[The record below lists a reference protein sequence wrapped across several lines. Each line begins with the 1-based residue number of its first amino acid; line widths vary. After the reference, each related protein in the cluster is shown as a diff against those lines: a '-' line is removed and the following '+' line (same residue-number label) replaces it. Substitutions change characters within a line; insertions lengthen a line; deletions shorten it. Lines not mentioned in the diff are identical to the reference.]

1 MSTDRPM
8 RPGSPDRTERF
19 VRGLYRLLRRA
30 YPRSFRDDFGRDM
43 DETFADQ
50 WRAARARGEWS
61 MARLAIVTMTD
72 TVAEATRARMT
83 SLPAPSDMLH
93 LQDVR
98 YAFRLLA
105 RSPLFTLLTLV
116 VLAGG
121 MGVTV
126 FTFSF
131 LYTAML
137 RPIPLSG
144 GERIVRLQAVE
155 DGSVRSFDAADFAR
169 MRPQIATLSDVGL
182 WNSRDVVMGSAE
194 GGGAR
199 RVLETTAVEWTLFD
213 ATRTPPALGRAFRP
227 DDEAPGAAPVIVL
240 SHRTWILA
248 FGGDSTVVG
257 RRVLLNGVSTEV
269 VGVMPPGYGFPVA
282 ADSWVPLGSAVREA
296 TEPGR
301 YAVSAF
307 GRLADGATR
316 EQASQELETL
326 LRRARSDRPPVAA
339 DSSGTRLGVLVR
351 SFPMAQM
358 GDEGPYVF
366 GILNLMAVL
375 ILLLACVNV
384 ANLLLARANERSRE
398 LAVRLALGASR
409 ARLAMQ
415 ALWEPVALV
424 TIGGGLATALAAWG
438 LGVVNRWAQQH
449 MEGNLAFWWVWGMD
463 TPTIIA
469 AGGFMTVTIAALG
482 GVMAVRATSTRFHE
496 VLRDSGTR
504 AGGRGAGR
512 AARALVVT
520 QVATVTVLLFF
531 GVLSGIAAHR
541 FANMNPGYDTTRLLA
556 SSVEP
561 EAARYATTDARR
573 ALWTRLYDGMSA
585 WPEVEHV
592 VVRARLGEGDDESGA
607 LEFGDGRSLAAGA
620 TPRAWVQGV
629 LGSLEAL
636 GIATLEGRPLTP
648 GDRGGAGGGG
658 AGEPRRS
665 PALLAGEVARRRT
678 RAPPRDRRDRRR
690 HVAHDRRRGRRR
702 HVRRR
707 VLARPQ
713 RGGGVRPA
721 HPARCRMGH
730 APLPPPRRRGGRPG
744 GAAHDG
750 DHGRPAARPIEGV
763 DLRRDPREVGA
774 HRPLGLAALRHLLRL
789 RPAARGE
796 RDLRAH
802 GPVDRDAHPR
812 DRGAPRPRGLR
823 PEHPTA
829 SARTRRATAG
839 DRRGGRP
846 PTHGPRRVGLRPL
859 LPHRPLARPLVG
871 GRGLARHRRR
881 GARGHVDPDAA
892 GVGGRA
898 EGRAL
903 PGVAAGRTSAAPVF
917 PSPRSRRE
925 NVCIP
930 PAEG

>member
-72 TVAEATRARMT
+72 TIAEATRARMT

-155 DGSVRSFDAADFAR
+155 DGSARSFDAADVAR
-169 MRPQIATLSDVGL
+169 MRPQITTLHDVGT
-182 WNSRDVVMGSAE
+182 WSAREVVMGSAE
-194 GGGAR
+194 GGGTR

-366 GILNLMAVL
+366 GLLNLMAVL

-482 GVMAVRATSTRFHE
+482 GVMAVRATSTRFHD

-607 LEFGDGRSLAAGA
+607 LEFGDGRTLAAGA

-648 GDRGGAGGGG
+648 GDRAGQ
-658 AGEPRRS
+658 AGVALVSRAAAQRYWPGKSPVGERVRLPGTGETGEDTWRTIVGVVDDVMYGDEFSRDRS
-665 PALLAGEVARRRT
+665 AVAVYVPLTQHDAGWVTLLFRHRGDAAAAQAALHTTVTTVDPQLVPSRVSTYDEILEKSALIARSVSRLFAICFAFALLLAVSGTYGLMARSIGMRT
-678 RAPPRDRRDRRR
+678 REI
-690 HVAHDRRRGRRR
+690 G
-702 HVRRR
+702 VRRALGASDR
-707 VLARPQ
+707 SIQQLLLGQGGRQLGIGAVVALPLMVLVGLAFARFFPIAPWLALSTGVGVSLAIVAVVLAATWIP
-713 RGGGVRPA
+713 
-721 HPARCRMGH
+721 
-730 APLPPPRRRGGRPG
+730 
-744 GAAHDG
+744 
-750 DHGRPAARPIEGV
+750 
-763 DLRRDPREVGA
+763 
-774 HRPLGLAALRHLLRL
+774 
-789 RPAARGE
+789 
-796 RDLRAH
+796 
-802 GPVDRDAHPR
+802 
-812 DRGAPRPRGLR
+812 
-823 PEHPTA
+823 
-829 SARTRRATAG
+829 TRRALAVA
-839 DRRGGRP
+839 
-846 PTHGPRRVGLRPL
+846 PR
-859 LPHRPLARPLVG
+859 
-871 GRGLARHRRR
+871 
-881 GARGHVDPDAA
+881 DA
-892 GVGGRA
+892 
-898 EGRAL
+898 L
-903 PGVAAGRTSAAPVF
+903 F
-917 PSPRSRRE
+917 RE
-925 NVCIP
+925 
-930 PAEG
+930 

>member
-61 MARLAIVTMTD
+61 MARLAIVTLTD
-72 TVAEATRARMT
+72 TIAEATRARMT

-213 ATRTPPALGRAFRP
+213 ATRNPPALGRAFRP

-409 ARLAMQ
+409 ARLAIQ

-607 LEFGDGRSLAAGA
+607 LEFGDGRTLAAGA

-648 GDRGGAGGGG
+648 GDRAGQ
-658 AGEPRRS
+658 AGVALVSRAAAQRYWPGKSPVGERVRLPGTGETGEDTWRTIVGVVDDVMYGDEFSRDRS
-665 PALLAGEVARRRT
+665 AVAVYVPLTQHDAGWVTLLFRHRGDAAAAQAALHTTVTTVDPQLVPSRVSTYDEILEKSALIARSVSRLFAICFAFALLLAVSGTYGLMARSIGMRT
-678 RAPPRDRRDRRR
+678 REI
-690 HVAHDRRRGRRR
+690 G
-702 HVRRR
+702 VRRALGASDR
-707 VLARPQ
+707 SIQQLLLGQGGRQLGIGAVVALPLMVLVGLAFARFFPIAPWLALSTGVGVSLAIVAVVLAATWIP
-713 RGGGVRPA
+713 
-721 HPARCRMGH
+721 
-730 APLPPPRRRGGRPG
+730 
-744 GAAHDG
+744 
-750 DHGRPAARPIEGV
+750 
-763 DLRRDPREVGA
+763 
-774 HRPLGLAALRHLLRL
+774 
-789 RPAARGE
+789 
-796 RDLRAH
+796 
-802 GPVDRDAHPR
+802 
-812 DRGAPRPRGLR
+812 
-823 PEHPTA
+823 
-829 SARTRRATAG
+829 TRRALAVA
-839 DRRGGRP
+839 
-846 PTHGPRRVGLRPL
+846 PR
-859 LPHRPLARPLVG
+859 
-871 GRGLARHRRR
+871 
-881 GARGHVDPDAA
+881 DA
-892 GVGGRA
+892 
-898 EGRAL
+898 L
-903 PGVAAGRTSAAPVF
+903 F
-917 PSPRSRRE
+917 RE
-925 NVCIP
+925 
-930 PAEG
+930 

>member
-61 MARLAIVTMTD
+61 MARLAIVTLTD
-72 TVAEATRARMT
+72 TIAEATRARMT

-213 ATRTPPALGRAFRP
+213 ATRNPPALGRAFRP

-409 ARLAMQ
+409 ARLAIQ

-482 GVMAVRATSTRFHE
+482 GVMAVRATSTRFHD

-561 EAARYATTDARR
+561 EAARYATADARR

-648 GDRGGAGGGG
+648 GDRDGQAGVALVSRAAAQRHWPGKSPVGERVRLPG
-658 AGEPRRS
+658 TGETGEDTWRTIVGVVDDVMYGDEFSRDRSAVAVYVPLTQHDAGWVTLLFRHRGDAAAAQAALHTTVTTVDPQLVPSKVSTYDEILEKSALIARS
-665 PALLAGEVARRRT
+665 VSRLFAICFAFALLLAVSGTYGLMARSIGMRT
-678 RAPPRDRRDRRR
+678 REI
-690 HVAHDRRRGRRR
+690 G
-702 HVRRR
+702 VRRALGASDR
-707 VLARPQ
+707 SIQQLLLGQGGRQLGIGAVVALPLMVLVGLAFARFFPIAPWLALSIGVGVSLAIVAVVLAATWIP
-713 RGGGVRPA
+713 
-721 HPARCRMGH
+721 
-730 APLPPPRRRGGRPG
+730 
-744 GAAHDG
+744 
-750 DHGRPAARPIEGV
+750 
-763 DLRRDPREVGA
+763 
-774 HRPLGLAALRHLLRL
+774 
-789 RPAARGE
+789 
-796 RDLRAH
+796 
-802 GPVDRDAHPR
+802 
-812 DRGAPRPRGLR
+812 
-823 PEHPTA
+823 
-829 SARTRRATAG
+829 TRRALAVA
-839 DRRGGRP
+839 
-846 PTHGPRRVGLRPL
+846 PR
-859 LPHRPLARPLVG
+859 
-871 GRGLARHRRR
+871 
-881 GARGHVDPDAA
+881 DA
-892 GVGGRA
+892 
-898 EGRAL
+898 L
-903 PGVAAGRTSAAPVF
+903 F
-917 PSPRSRRE
+917 RE
-925 NVCIP
+925 
-930 PAEG
+930 

>member
-1 MSTDRPM
+1 
-8 RPGSPDRTERF
+8 
-19 VRGLYRLLRRA
+19 
-30 YPRSFRDDFGRDM
+30 
-43 DETFADQ
+43 
-50 WRAARARGEWS
+50 
-61 MARLAIVTMTD
+61 
-72 TVAEATRARMT
+72 
-83 SLPAPSDMLH
+83 MLH

-213 ATRTPPALGRAFRP
+213 ATRNPPALGRAFRP

-366 GILNLMAVL
+366 GLLNLMAVL

-409 ARLAMQ
+409 ARLAIQ

-482 GVMAVRATSTRFHE
+482 GVMAVRATSTRFHD

-561 EAARYATTDARR
+561 GGGALRHHRRAARPVD
-573 ALWTRLYDGMSA
+573 
-585 WPEVEHV
+585 
-592 VVRARLGEGDDESGA
+592 
-607 LEFGDGRSLAAGA
+607 
-620 TPRAWVQGV
+620 
-629 LGSLEAL
+629 
-636 GIATLEGRPLTP
+636 ATLRRDVGL
-648 GDRGGAGGGG
+648 AGGG
-658 AGEPRRS
+658 A
-665 PALLAGEVARRRT
+665 
-678 RAPPRDRRDRRR
+678 
-690 HVAHDRRRGRRR
+690 
-702 HVRRR
+702 
-707 VLARPQ
+707 
-713 RGGGVRPA
+713 
-721 HPARCRMGH
+721 
-730 APLPPPRRRGGRPG
+730 
-744 GAAHDG
+744 
-750 DHGRPAARPIEGV
+750 
-763 DLRRDPREVGA
+763 
-774 HRPLGLAALRHLLRL
+774 
-789 RPAARGE
+789 
-796 RDLRAH
+796 
-802 GPVDRDAHPR
+802 
-812 DRGAPRPRGLR
+812 
-823 PEHPTA
+823 
-829 SARTRRATAG
+829 
-839 DRRGGRP
+839 
-846 PTHGPRRVGLRPL
+846 
-859 LPHRPLARPLVG
+859 
-871 GRGLARHRRR
+871 RR
-881 GARGHVDPDAA
+881 GARPAPGEGDESGRWSSAMDA
-892 GVGGRA
+892 RW
-898 EGRAL
+898 
-903 PGVAAGRTSAAPVF
+903 PAAP
-917 PSPRSRRE
+917 RRAPG
-925 NVCIP
+925 CR
-930 PAEG
+930 GCWDRWKR

>member
-1 MSTDRPM
+1 M

-72 TVAEATRARMT
+72 TIAEATRARMT

-105 RSPLFTLLTLV
+105 RSPFFTLLTLV

-366 GILNLMAVL
+366 GLLNLMAVL

-648 GDRGGAGGGG
+648 GDRAGQ
-658 AGEPRRS
+658 AGVALVSRAAAQRYWPGKSPVGERVRLPGTGETGEDTWRTIVGVVDDVMYGDEFSRDRS
-665 PALLAGEVARRRT
+665 AVAVYVPLTQHDAEWVTLLFRHRGDAAAAQAALHTTVTTVDPQLVPSRVSTYDEILEKSALIARSVSRLFAICFAFALLLAVSGTYGLMARSIGMRT
-678 RAPPRDRRDRRR
+678 REI
-690 HVAHDRRRGRRR
+690 G
-702 HVRRR
+702 VRRALGASDR
-707 VLARPQ
+707 SIQQLLLGQGGRQLGIGAVVALPLMVLVGLAFARFFPIAPWLALSTGVGVSLAIVAVVLAATWIP
-713 RGGGVRPA
+713 
-721 HPARCRMGH
+721 
-730 APLPPPRRRGGRPG
+730 
-744 GAAHDG
+744 
-750 DHGRPAARPIEGV
+750 
-763 DLRRDPREVGA
+763 
-774 HRPLGLAALRHLLRL
+774 
-789 RPAARGE
+789 
-796 RDLRAH
+796 
-802 GPVDRDAHPR
+802 
-812 DRGAPRPRGLR
+812 
-823 PEHPTA
+823 
-829 SARTRRATAG
+829 TRRALAVA
-839 DRRGGRP
+839 
-846 PTHGPRRVGLRPL
+846 PR
-859 LPHRPLARPLVG
+859 
-871 GRGLARHRRR
+871 
-881 GARGHVDPDAA
+881 DA
-892 GVGGRA
+892 
-898 EGRAL
+898 L
-903 PGVAAGRTSAAPVF
+903 F
-917 PSPRSRRE
+917 RE
-925 NVCIP
+925 
-930 PAEG
+930 

>member
-105 RSPLFTLLTLV
+105 RSPFFTLLTLV

-296 TEPGR
+296 SEPGR

-326 LRRARSDRPPVAA
+326 LRRDRSDRPPVAA

-409 ARLAMQ
+409 ARLAIQ

-482 GVMAVRATSTRFHE
+482 GVMAVRATSTRFHD

-607 LEFGDGRSLAAGA
+607 LEFGDGRTLAAGA

-648 GDRGGAGGGG
+648 GDRAGQ
-658 AGEPRRS
+658 AGVALVSRAAAQRYWPGKSPVGERVRLPGTGETGEDTWRTIVGVVDDVMYGDEFSRDRS
-665 PALLAGEVARRRT
+665 AVAVYVPLTQHDAGWVTLLFRHRGDAAAAQAALHTTVTTVDPQLVPSRVSTYDEILEKSALIARSVSRLFAICFAFALLLAVSGTYGLMARSIGMRT
-678 RAPPRDRRDRRR
+678 REI
-690 HVAHDRRRGRRR
+690 G
-702 HVRRR
+702 VRRALGASDR
-707 VLARPQ
+707 SIQQLLLGQGGRQLGIGAVVALPLMVLVGLAFARFFPIAPWLALSSGVGVSLAIVAVVLAATWIP
-713 RGGGVRPA
+713 
-721 HPARCRMGH
+721 
-730 APLPPPRRRGGRPG
+730 
-744 GAAHDG
+744 
-750 DHGRPAARPIEGV
+750 
-763 DLRRDPREVGA
+763 
-774 HRPLGLAALRHLLRL
+774 
-789 RPAARGE
+789 
-796 RDLRAH
+796 
-802 GPVDRDAHPR
+802 
-812 DRGAPRPRGLR
+812 
-823 PEHPTA
+823 
-829 SARTRRATAG
+829 TRRALAVA
-839 DRRGGRP
+839 
-846 PTHGPRRVGLRPL
+846 PR
-859 LPHRPLARPLVG
+859 
-871 GRGLARHRRR
+871 
-881 GARGHVDPDAA
+881 DA
-892 GVGGRA
+892 
-898 EGRAL
+898 L
-903 PGVAAGRTSAAPVF
+903 F
-917 PSPRSRRE
+917 RE
-925 NVCIP
+925 
-930 PAEG
+930 

>member
-72 TVAEATRARMT
+72 TIAEATRARMT

-194 GGGAR
+194 GGGTR

-366 GILNLMAVL
+366 GLLNLMAVL

-409 ARLAMQ
+409 ARLAIQ

-607 LEFGDGRSLAAGA
+607 LEFGDGRTLAAGA

-648 GDRGGAGGGG
+648 GDRAGQ
-658 AGEPRRS
+658 AGVALVSRAAAQRYWPGKSPVGERVRLPGTGETGEDTWRTIVGVVDDVMYGDEFSRDRS
-665 PALLAGEVARRRT
+665 AVAVYVPLTQHDAGWVTLLFRHRGDAAAAQAALHTTVTTVDPQLVPSKVSTYDEILEKSALIARSVSRLFAICFAFALLLAVSGTYGLMARSIGMRT
-678 RAPPRDRRDRRR
+678 REI
-690 HVAHDRRRGRRR
+690 G
-702 HVRRR
+702 VRRALGASDR
-707 VLARPQ
+707 SIQQLLLGQGGRQLGIGAVVALPLMVLVGLAFARFFPIAPWLALSSGVGVSLAIVAVVLAATWIP
-713 RGGGVRPA
+713 
-721 HPARCRMGH
+721 
-730 APLPPPRRRGGRPG
+730 
-744 GAAHDG
+744 
-750 DHGRPAARPIEGV
+750 
-763 DLRRDPREVGA
+763 
-774 HRPLGLAALRHLLRL
+774 
-789 RPAARGE
+789 
-796 RDLRAH
+796 
-802 GPVDRDAHPR
+802 
-812 DRGAPRPRGLR
+812 
-823 PEHPTA
+823 
-829 SARTRRATAG
+829 TRRALAVA
-839 DRRGGRP
+839 
-846 PTHGPRRVGLRPL
+846 PR
-859 LPHRPLARPLVG
+859 
-871 GRGLARHRRR
+871 
-881 GARGHVDPDAA
+881 DA
-892 GVGGRA
+892 
-898 EGRAL
+898 L
-903 PGVAAGRTSAAPVF
+903 F
-917 PSPRSRRE
+917 RE
-925 NVCIP
+925 
-930 PAEG
+930 

>member
-72 TVAEATRARMT
+72 TIAEATRARMT

-482 GVMAVRATSTRFHE
+482 GVMAVRATSTRFHD

-607 LEFGDGRSLAAGA
+607 LEFGDGRTLAAGA

-648 GDRGGAGGGG
+648 GDRAGQ
-658 AGEPRRS
+658 AGVALVSRAAAQRYWPGKSPVGERVRLPGTGETGEDTWRTIVGVVDDVMYGDEFSRDRS
-665 PALLAGEVARRRT
+665 AVAVYVPLTQHDAGWVTLLFRHRGDAAAAQAALHTTVTTVDPQLVPSKVSTYDEILEKSALIARSVSRLFAICFAFALLLAVSGTYGLMARSIGMRT
-678 RAPPRDRRDRRR
+678 REI
-690 HVAHDRRRGRRR
+690 G
-702 HVRRR
+702 VRRALGASDR
-707 VLARPQ
+707 SIQQLLLGQGGRQLGIGAVVALPLMVLVGLAFARFFPIAPWLALSSGVGVSLAIVAVVLAATWIP
-713 RGGGVRPA
+713 
-721 HPARCRMGH
+721 
-730 APLPPPRRRGGRPG
+730 
-744 GAAHDG
+744 
-750 DHGRPAARPIEGV
+750 
-763 DLRRDPREVGA
+763 
-774 HRPLGLAALRHLLRL
+774 
-789 RPAARGE
+789 
-796 RDLRAH
+796 
-802 GPVDRDAHPR
+802 
-812 DRGAPRPRGLR
+812 
-823 PEHPTA
+823 
-829 SARTRRATAG
+829 TRRALAVA
-839 DRRGGRP
+839 
-846 PTHGPRRVGLRPL
+846 PR
-859 LPHRPLARPLVG
+859 
-871 GRGLARHRRR
+871 
-881 GARGHVDPDAA
+881 DA
-892 GVGGRA
+892 
-898 EGRAL
+898 L
-903 PGVAAGRTSAAPVF
+903 F
-917 PSPRSRRE
+917 RE
-925 NVCIP
+925 
-930 PAEG
+930 

>member
-72 TVAEATRARMT
+72 TIAEATRARMT

-409 ARLAMQ
+409 ARLAIQ

-607 LEFGDGRSLAAGA
+607 LEFGDGRTLAAGA

-648 GDRGGAGGGG
+648 GDRAGQ
-658 AGEPRRS
+658 AGVALVSRAAAQRYWPGKSPVGERVRLPGTGETGEDTWRTIVGVVDDVMYGDEFSRDRS
-665 PALLAGEVARRRT
+665 AVAVYVPLTQHDAGWVTLLFRHRGDAAAAQAALHTTVTTVDPQLVPSRVSTYDEILEKSALIARSVSRLFAICFAFALLLAVSGTYGLMARSIGMRT
-678 RAPPRDRRDRRR
+678 REI
-690 HVAHDRRRGRRR
+690 G
-702 HVRRR
+702 VRRALGASDR
-707 VLARPQ
+707 SIQQLLLGQGGRQLGIGAVVALPLMVLVGLAFARFFPIAPWLALSTGVGVSLAIVAVVLAATWIP
-713 RGGGVRPA
+713 
-721 HPARCRMGH
+721 
-730 APLPPPRRRGGRPG
+730 
-744 GAAHDG
+744 
-750 DHGRPAARPIEGV
+750 
-763 DLRRDPREVGA
+763 
-774 HRPLGLAALRHLLRL
+774 
-789 RPAARGE
+789 
-796 RDLRAH
+796 
-802 GPVDRDAHPR
+802 
-812 DRGAPRPRGLR
+812 
-823 PEHPTA
+823 
-829 SARTRRATAG
+829 TRRALAVA
-839 DRRGGRP
+839 
-846 PTHGPRRVGLRPL
+846 PR
-859 LPHRPLARPLVG
+859 
-871 GRGLARHRRR
+871 
-881 GARGHVDPDAA
+881 DA
-892 GVGGRA
+892 
-898 EGRAL
+898 L
-903 PGVAAGRTSAAPVF
+903 F
-917 PSPRSRRE
+917 RE
-925 NVCIP
+925 
-930 PAEG
+930 